1 MKRKPNGINRPIFT
15 QFFTAFLVTSV
26 ILEAGISLLVYFLFK
41 SQGTE
46 LAQTLALLSIVI
58 NEFVFAYNC
67 RSLKETIFERGIFSN
82 KHLNLGIFVLLV
94 VQTIVFFTP
103 IGKLF
108 GLVIVKVWQVALVIG
123 INILAFLV
131 LEGLKPILV
140 RLFKDS

>member
-1 MKRKPNGINRPIFT
+1 MR
-15 QFFTAFLVTSV
+15 SEE
-26 ILEAGISLLVYFLFK
+26 ILEDEAGISLLVYFLFK

-108 GLVIVKVWQVALVIG
+108 GLVIVKEWQVALVIG

>member
-1 MKRKPNGINRPIFT
+1 M
-15 QFFTAFLVTSV
+15 
-26 ILEAGISLLVYFLFK
+26 VYFLFK